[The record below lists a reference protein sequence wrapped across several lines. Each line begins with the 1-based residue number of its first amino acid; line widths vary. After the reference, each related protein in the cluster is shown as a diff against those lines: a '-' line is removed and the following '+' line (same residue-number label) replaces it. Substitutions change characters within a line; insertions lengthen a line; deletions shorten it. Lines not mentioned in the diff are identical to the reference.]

1 MREVAIRIEFI
12 YGSVQYLLFSS
23 RLTLLSWSWLL
34 SDIGLL
40 MHGDRSLFRNLGI
53 IGIFVTRSAA

>member
-53 IGIFVTRSAA
+53 SGIFVTRSAA